1 MRPLIPSTMLVVGL
15 LAAIVGCGGPEEKK
29 AGYLAK
35 AQGYI
40 QDGNLPKARVAL
52 RNVLKIDP
60 KDAEAYYV
68 FAEVEEKE
76 KNWKEAFS
84 NYLRVVE
91 LVPDHERALLKLG
104 KFYLEARATDKV
116 LEVTQKVTA
125 KTPGNVE
132 AQTLT
137 IAVQAIK
144 GDGTGALL
152 AAETLAGRNPTN
164 PDAATLLATLYLAHN
179 RLNEVE
185 PVLQRAVEA
194 NPGNLQLMDSFASA
208 LMRLQ
213 KHDRAEGVL
222 KQIIDAEPKNLDRR
236 IRLAGF
242 YDERRQYDKA
252 EAILREVIGLD
263 SENEQRYLA
272 LAKFRYARKGMSE
285 GEAAL
290 VEARKSL
297 PKSSAIRFAL
307 GELHQLNK
315 QPEKARTVFEEAR
328 DEFRGKPAALE
339 AMVKLAV
346 LDWMAGKQEEAEK
359 QLAEVLKENPRASDA
374 LLLRGKIA
382 LQRGNGKDA
391 IQDLRTVLKDQP
403 ELADVHALLGR
414 AYLMT
419 SETGLA
425 RESLEQALALNPRLI
440 DAQMALVALD
450 TSSGKLKEARARVD
464 GLLKQDPNNLQIMSV
479 LLKLQAAERDWAGTE
494 RTMSRAR
501 TAGADSSAAD
511 LVEGRLRQARGELE
525 QAQAS
530 FERALARHPEA
541 PEPLI
546 ALVQLDLQRGKS
558 LQANQRLELTLARNP
573 NHPYASG
580 LLGEIA
586 LIGGDQPAAEN
597 RFREAIQRK
606 PDWVQPWL
614 HLATLKLTQ
623 KKPGEARETLENG
636 LKAIPK
642 SEELRLLLA
651 KTLSEAGEVDR
662 AIEEYEALLRLN
674 PRSLV
679 AANNLASMLTDQ
691 KGDQKSLE
699 QALAL
704 AKDFDKTAPNAF
716 FLDTLGWVHHKLGNS
731 GQAVHFIQQ
740 ALAKAPDHPVV
751 NYHLGVAY
759 FKAGQKA
766 EAKTHLEKA
775 AGFPT
780 PFPGQDEAKSVLA
793 QLEG

>member
-1 MRPLIPSTMLVVGL
+1 MRFHISSTILVVGL
-15 LAAIVGCGGPEEKK
+15 LLAAVGCGGPEERK
-29 AGYLAK
+29 ASYLAK
-35 AQGYI
+35 AQAHI
-40 QDGNLPKARVAL
+40 QEDNFPKARVAL

-60 KDAEAYYV
+60 KDAEAYYL

-76 KNWKEAFS
+76 KNWKNAFG
-84 NYLRVVE
+84 NYQRVVE
-91 LVPDHERALLKLG
+91 LVPDHERALLKLA

-116 LEVTQKVTA
+116 MEMTEKVLA

-137 IAVQAIK
+137 IAVQAVK
-144 GDGTGALL
+144 GDVAGALL
-152 AAETLAGRNPTN
+152 AAEALGSRNPNN
-164 PDAATLLATLYLAHN
+164 PDAATLLATLYLAQS
-179 RLNEVE
+179 RLVEVE
-185 PVLQRAVEA
+185 PVMQRAVEA

-208 LMRLQ
+208 LIRLQ
-213 KHDRAEGVL
+213 KHDRAEAVL

-263 SENEQRYLA
+263 SENEQRHLA
-272 LAKFRYARKGMSE
+272 LAKFQYARKGMSE

-290 VEARKSL
+290 VEARKTL
-297 PKSSAIRFAL
+297 PKSSTIRFAL
-307 GELHQLNK
+307 GELYQLNK

-328 DEFRGKPAALE
+328 DEFRGKPVALE
-339 AMVKLAV
+339 ATVKLAV

-425 RESLEQALALNPRLI
+425 RESLEQALALNPRLT

-464 GLLKQDPNNLQIMSV
+464 GLLKQDPNNLQTMSV

-494 RTMSRAR
+494 HTMSRAR
-501 TAGADSSAAD
+501 AAGADSSAAD

-546 ALVQLDLQRGKS
+546 ALVQLDLQRNKS
-558 LQANQRLELTLARNP
+558 SQAKQRLEQVLARNP
-573 NHPYASG
+573 IHLYASG

-623 KKPGEARETLENG
+623 KRPDEARETLENG

-642 SEELRLLLA
+642 SEEMHLLLA

-679 AANNLASMLTDQ
+679 VANNLASMLTDQ

-699 QALAL
+699 RALAL
-704 AKDFDKTAPNAF
+704 AKDFDQTAPNAF

-759 FKAGQKA
+759 FKAGQKV
-766 EAKTHLEKA
+766 EAKAHLEKA
-775 AGFPT
+775 AGFAT